1 MAYLVTLN
9 LKERNLIWSWLGCIG
24 PTVVSAFVRLEVG
37 MLKSGED
44 TDLVENTKVH
54 SGMLTTFSAAV
65 TSWWPYTEVYS
76 V

>member
-1 MAYLVTLN
+1 M
-9 LKERNLIWSWLGCIG
+9 
-24 PTVVSAFVRLEVG
+24 SAFVRLEVG

-65 TSWWPYTEVYS
+65 TS
-76 V
+76 